1 MITLDITEQLNK
13 FNQLHKD
20 MPFLVSKAMNNTAFE
35 DSRQSISKDMN
46 KKLIIRSKNI
56 SKKTMFTVTK
66 SHKTNLLVKIKHK
79 IKEIGLQQ
87 FGGTEKA
94 KDNFLV
100 IPNRKNIKT
109 FLGIAK
115 NKNLPKRL
123 RPSTIFKKAP
133 FSRNENKAY
142 KVNKHKLFIIKKLG
156 VFLRFGNDL
165 KSVFN
170 FVKQAKHTKKEFNL
184 QDSMTNSFDRRFTKR
199 FTLEYLK
206 LLKR

>member
-20 MPFLVSKAMNNTAFE
+20 MPYLVSRAMNNTAFK
-35 DSRQSISKDMN
+35 DSRGNISLDMN

-79 IKEIGLQQ
+79 IKEIGFQQ

-109 FLGIAK
+109 YFGIGK
-115 NKNLPKRL
+115 NKNLPEEIWA
-123 RPSTIFKKAP
+123 STILKKAP
-133 FSRNENKAY
+133 LSRNQKKIY

-170 FVKQAKHTKKEFNL
+170 FVKQAKHTKRQFNL
-184 QDSMTNSFDRRFTKR
+184 QDSMTESFDRRFTKR
-199 FTLEYLK
+199 FTIEYLK
-206 LLKR
+206 LLKG

>member
-20 MPFLVSKAMNNTAFE
+20 MPFLVSKAMNNTAFK
-35 DSRQSISKDMN
+35 DSRKIISKDMN

-56 SKKTMFTVTK
+56 SKKTMFIVTK

-79 IKEIGLQQ
+79 IKEIGFQQ

-109 FLGIAK
+109 YLGIAK
-115 NKNLPKRL
+115 NKNLPDEL
-123 RPSTIFKKAP
+123 RPSAIFRKAP
-133 FSRNENKAY
+133 SSRNEKKTY
-142 KVNKHKLFIIKKLG
+142 KINKHKLFIIKKLG

-184 QDSMTNSFDRRFTKR
+184 QDSMTESFDRRFTKR

-206 LLKR
+206 LLKG